1 MKKSVNKRNGS
12 SGRVI
17 NYLQVYGSGLVLAL
31 IILLVAYQ
39 FVEPAPPYHL
49 TIASAGENGAYH
61 KFALQYKERMARQ
74 GIELNIVPTSGSVE
88 NLTLLREAKVDGAF
102 VQGGV
107 GTSDEFPDLHGLAS
121 LYLEPLW
128 IFTLETGPYEKI
140 SDFAGKRLAVGPIG
154 SGTRTVVLQLLADNG
169 LDETKVTLV
178 PIGALEGKAALV
190 AGNIDAIFIVTQA
203 ETPIISELVSVPEF
217 RLMNLKRAE
226 AYSRLHNYL
235 SHVTLPEGVVDMVR
249 NVPANEIHMVAPS
262 ATFVIRDTLHPALID
277 QLMQAIYSVHTAG
290 SLLTGYGLFPKPENL
305 DFPLSPEAKRY
316 FENGP
321 PFLQKYLPFWAATLV
336 DRLKVMLLPLLA
348 LVLPLIKVLPPVYTW
363 RVRSRIYRWYEELHE
378 LESTVKDDESR
389 QLGLLKLDRMED
401 EVRKVEVPLS
411 YDQEL
416 YSLRLHID
424 MLRRQLTQ

>member
-1 MKKSVNKRNGS
+1 MKKSVNRRTGS
-12 SGRVI
+12 SGKI
-17 NYLQVYGSGLVLAL
+17 KNYLQVYGSGLVLAL

-49 TIASAGENGAYH
+49 SIASAGEDGAYH
-61 KFALQYKERMARQ
+61 KFALLYKERLARE
-74 GIELNIVPTSGSVE
+74 GIELNVVPTSGSVE
-88 NLTLLREAKVDGAF
+88 NLALLREGKVDGGF
-102 VQGGV
+102 IQGGV
-107 GTSDEFPDLHGLAS
+107 GSSDDFPDLQGLAS

-128 IFTLETGPYEKI
+128 IFTRETETVEKI

-169 LDETKVTLV
+169 LDETQVTLV
-178 PIGALEGKAALV
+178 PVGALEAKTAL
-190 AGNIDAIFIVTQA
+190 ADGDIDVIFTVTMA
-203 ETPIISELVSVPEF
+203 ETPVISELVSVPGF

-226 AYSRLHNYL
+226 AYSRLHRYL
-235 SHVTLPEGVVDMVR
+235 THVTLPEGVVDMVR
-249 NVPANEIHMVAPS
+249 NVPASEIHMVAPS
-262 ATFVIRDTLHPALID
+262 ATFVIRETLHPALID
-277 QLMQAIYSVHTAG
+277 QLMQVFHSVHTEG
-290 SLLTGYGLFPKPENL
+290 SLLTGYGVFPKPENI
-305 DFPLSPEAKRY
+305 DFPLSPEANRY

-348 LVLPLIKVLPPVYTW
+348 LIVPLIKVLPPVYTW

-378 LESTVKDDESR
+378 LESTVKDEESR
-389 QLGLLKLDRMED
+389 QVGLQKLERMED

-424 MLRRQLTQ
+424 MLRRQLS

>member
-1 MKKSVNKRNGS
+1 MKKSVNRRTGS
-12 SGRVI
+12 SGRVKS
-17 NYLQVYGSGLVLAL
+17 YLQVYGSGLVLAL
-31 IILLVAYQ
+31 IVLLVAYQ

-49 TIASAGENGAYH
+49 TIASASEDGAYH
-61 KFALQYKERMARQ
+61 KFALQYKASLAKQ
-74 GIELNIVPTSGSVE
+74 GIELDVMSTSGSVE
-88 NLTLLREAKVDGAF
+88 NLTLLREGKVDGAF

-107 GTSDEFPDLHGLAS
+107 GNSDEFPDLQGLAS

-128 IFTLETGPYEKI
+128 IFTRKSEQFEKI

-169 LDETKVTLV
+169 LDEMKVSLV
-178 PIGALEGKAALV
+178 PIGAHEGKDALAA
-190 AGNIDAIFIVTQA
+190 GDIDAIFIVTQL
-203 ETPIISELVSVPEF
+203 ETPIISECVSVPAF
-217 RLMNLKRAE
+217 RLMNVKRAE

-235 SHVTLPEGVVDMVR
+235 THVTLPEGVMDIAR
-249 NVPANEIHMVAPS
+249 NVPVRDIHLVAPS
-262 ATFVIRDTLHPALID
+262 ATFVIRENLHPALID
-277 QLMQAIYSVHTAG
+277 QLMQVIDTVHTEG
-290 SLLTGYGLFPKPENL
+290 SLLTDYGMFPKPENI

-321 PFLQKYLPFWAATLV
+321 PLLQKYLPFWAATLV

-348 LVLPLIKVLPPVYTW
+348 LILPLAKVLPPVYTW

-378 LESTVKDDESR
+378 LEAAIKDYDTR
-389 QLGLLKLDRMED
+389 MLGLEKLDYMED

-424 MLRRQLTQ
+424 MLRRQLSE